1 MTTERIIAFILL
13 LLGVVI
19 ILYSLYASY
28 GIFTGAQDPPEIYK
42 APTEQRSAGAGSEE
56 LEVQV
61 QELLQEQLKGILPED
76 ALPKTFNLFA
86 WSILAGILIFGGG
99 QVAGLGVKLLR
110 K

>member
-1 MTTERIIAFILL
+1 MTTERIIGFILL
-13 LLGVVI
+13 FLGVAI
-19 ILYSLYASY
+19 ILFALYSSY
-28 GIFTGAQDPPEIYK
+28 GILTGAAEPPEIFE
-42 APTEQRSAGAGSEE
+42 APREQSVTNEGSEA

-61 QELLQEQLKGILPED
+61 QALLQDQLSSILPED